1 MSGMLNLVMEEKC
14 MSDMITI
21 FKDKKPSLEEAQAIV
36 GGYVQ
41 IVIDDGNIQLLV
53 NEEGL
58 LKNLELNKQASLMAG
73 QTLVGPAIILKGD
86 AMWNDEWAGWG
97 S

>member
-1 MSGMLNLVMEEKC
+1 
-14 MSDMITI
+14 MSDVITI

-36 GGYVQ
+36 GGLVQ

-73 QTLVGPAIILKGD
+73 QTLVGPAIILKED

>member
-1 MSGMLNLVMEEKC
+1 

-21 FKDKKPSLEEAQAIV
+21 FKDKKPSLEEAQAIL
-36 GGYVQ
+36 GGLVQ

-73 QTLVGPAIILKGD
+73 QTLVGPAIILKG
-86 AMWNDEWAGWG
+86 GFLR